1 MITATPFLAAAA
13 DAKLE
18 DWGSLEEALPISG
31 PISGGEP
38 MHTWGTTLW
47 TGEGAQEAGVW
58 ECTPG
63 PSRWSLADNEFVHIL
78 SGRMTVT
85 PDGGE
90 PTEVGPGDT
99 AVFPA
104 AGPVPGRSTRRSAS
118 STSCSDARTP
128 KPGPGRPLDSLAA
141 WTIAR

>member
-18 DWGSLEEALPISG
+18 DWGPLEEALPI
-31 PISGGEP
+31 PGGEP
-38 MHTWGTTLW
+38 MHTSGTTLW
-47 TGEGAQEAGVW
+47 SGEGTQEAGVW

-90 PTEVGPGDT
+90 PTRS
-99 AVFPA
+99 
-104 AGPVPGRSTRRSAS
+104 GRATRRF
-118 STSCSDARTP
+118 
-128 KPGPGRPLDSLAA
+128 PGGGTADPRDHPQALRFVLTQVGSLEI
-141 WTIAR
+141 WNIAR

>member
-18 DWGSLEEALPISG
+18 DWGPLDEALPISG
-31 PISGGEP
+31 PISGPNSGGEP

-47 TGEGAQEAGVW
+47 TGEGGQEAGAW
-58 ECTPG
+58 ECTAG
-63 PSRWSLADNEFVHIL
+63 PSRWSLENNEFVYIL

-90 PTEVGPGDT
+90 PAEIKAGDI
-99 AVFPA
+99 AVFPN
-104 AGPVPGRSTRRSAS
+104 GWRGTWDIHETVRKVYS
-118 STSCSDARTP
+118 
-128 KPGPGRPLDSLAA
+128 
-141 WTIAR
+141 IF